1 VQDPVLKELLA
12 EEERLAET
20 ARAEALAA
28 SGLKDL
34 DGELAIVEV
43 KLRIA
48 LRLMEAPDP
57 QHELIRDRALAA
69 ARRLEELQAENIS
82 EDQRGLL
89 TSAPGYA
96 RIRELFQSFV
106 LRGGGGYL
114 EVEEPGS
121 RNARIVAR
129 AVVDSIRKYLNDRY
143 DPSFRTEDLPP
154 TLRKLANIFLPI
166 LAPEGEEPP
175 PYDIEE
181 GQELTYTSQKMRL
194 PLSQAVLYL
203 ERELIPELERTLEQ
217 DPGNHEVQR
226 ELRSARERLF
236 AYRNLR
242 FAPRS
247 TPINIEKNFYTEW
260 WSEFSSDGELLVS
273 VPLAV
278 SFRSGTNLDRLR
290 DLVQSDVVRRLAGR
304 KVCPA
309 LDREY
314 RYRRSLES
322 GRSGSSRVPSFKL
335 DTRRGFSEL
344 KNLYPAMKRIENRQQ
359 FAALVDLVRSRG
371 QLTAVNTFLSWMREE
386 KPEPP
391 LLT

>member
-96 RIRELFQSFV
+96 RIRELFQIFV

>member
-12 EEERLAET
+12 EEERLGET

-48 LRLMEAPDP
+48 LRLMEAPNP

>member
-12 EEERLAET
+12 EEERLGET

-96 RIRELFQSFV
+96 RIRELFQIFV

>member
-1 VQDPVLKELLA
+1 MEELLA
-12 EEERLAET
+12 EEGHLEES
-20 ARAEALAA
+20 ARAQAFAA

-34 DGELAIVEV
+34 DRELAIVEV

-48 LRLMEAPDP
+48 LRLMEAPAP
-57 QHELIRDRALAA
+57 PHERIRDKALAA
-69 ARRLEELQAENIS
+69 ARRLEELQGENIS
-82 EDQRGLL
+82 EDQRGLM

-96 RIRELFQSFV
+96 RIRELFQSFIV
-106 LRGGGGYL
+106 RGGGGYL
-114 EVEEPGS
+114 EVPEPGS

-129 AVVDSIRKYLNDRY
+129 AVVESIRKYLSDRY
-143 DPSFRTEDLPP
+143 EQLVRTEDLPP
-154 TLRKLANIFLPI
+154 PLRGLANLFLPI
-166 LAPEGEEPP
+166 LAREDQKPP

-181 GQELTYTSQKMRL
+181 GQELIYSSDKMRM
-194 PLSQAVLYL
+194 PLSQAVMYL
-203 ERELIPELERTLEQ
+203 EEELIPELEKALSN
-217 DPGNHEVQR
+217 DAGNR
-226 ELRSARERLF
+226 ELQQELRGARERLA

-260 WSEFSSDGELLVS
+260 WSEFSADGELLVS

-290 DLVQSDVVRRLAGR
+290 DLVQSEVVRRLAGR

-309 LDREY
+309 LDQEY

-322 GRSGSSRVPSFKL
+322 GRAGSSRIPSFKL

-344 KNLYPAMKRIENRQQ
+344 KNLYPAMKRIEDRRQ
-359 FAALVDLVRSRG
+359 FAALVELVRSRG
-371 QLTAVNTFLSWMREE
+371 QIGAVNTFLDWMKKE

-391 LLT
+391 LLA

>member
-48 LRLMEAPDP
+48 LRLMEAPNP

-314 RYRRSLES
+314 RHRRSLES